1 MAGLTTLGLVSQS
14 TIFITVDRLSE
25 AGAAGIGYPVM
36 MGSCIALFFLYTTLV
51 LKEKSSLGGKLA
63 VAILVAGIFFLCFS

>member
-1 MAGLTTLGLVSQS
+1 MYKRQ
-14 TIFITVDRLSE
+14 
-25 AGAAGIGYPVM
+25 M